1 MPSHKDIQC
10 AYLEQNVDVLN
21 AASKGSLW
29 YSFQILKKTSFYGKL
44 DQLKHFNGE
53 FRRLS
58 LPNKTQVHS
67 LRIKELGEAL
77 EARKSLYDGIGDDLL
92 LLAAFENY
100 MCSTLLSQG
109 YIIHQITG
117 KTGLEKL
124 QKTQKIHI
132 SELSGYKKINFI
144 DVTMNGSRLLQKS
157 YTDVVSMS
165 QLQLTGLQQ
174 LRDRRNKSHFDS
186 QIYST
191 PTLSES
197 FFAALEFVINSIETE
212 IGHFWPERLCTLTK
226 R

>member
-44 DQLKHFNGE
+44 DQLKHFNEE
-53 FRRLS
+53 FKRLS
-58 LPNKTQVHS
+58 LPNKAQDYS
-67 LRIKELGEAL
+67 LRIMELGEAL

-117 KTGLEKL
+117 NKGLEKR
-124 QKTQKIHI
+124 QQTQKIHI
-132 SELSGYKKINFI
+132 SELSGYKKINFK

-165 QLQLTGLQQ
+165 QMQLTGLQH
-174 LRDRRNKSHFDS
+174 LKDRRNKSHFNS
-186 QIYST
+186 QLSST

-212 IGHFWPERLCTLTK
+212 IGHFWPDRLAH
-226 R
+226 